1 MTDYTT
7 VKKSR
12 KSKVEIADCIYYGK
26 KNPAK
31 MRVGGCRMPKNKGRV
46 GIADCIYNDQK
57 KKNKKKTC
65 SNEGR
70 KMSALKKIRH
80 CCTFVTRFFC

>member
-1 MTDYTT
+1 MTDSIT
-7 VKKSR
+7 VQKSR

-46 GIADCIYNDQK
+46 GIADCIYNDQIK
-57 KKNKKKTC
+57 KKNKNKK
-65 SNEGR
+65 N
-70 KMSALKKIRH
+70 MQ
-80 CCTFVTRFFC
+80 